1 MSSLLDLIVRL
12 ERRVFILEVALGIV
26 ADKADF
32 THPKA
37 QIQAEFIASE
47 LATKLLGEIK

>member
-12 ERRVFILEVALGIV
+12 ENRIFILEAALGIV
-26 ADKADF
+26 ADKADL

-37 QIQAEFIASE
+37 QTQAQFKADE
-47 LATKLLGEIK
+47 LAKLEEIK